1 MKKNGF
7 TEFLYKNAGYLAVA
21 LISVVYITSSL
32 VKISTTEKTVIEIIG
47 TGILSFIVGFLIN
60 SAFRSIGVRKGD
72 ESEKMI
78 STVKLHGEAVE
89 EIVPYIDRLDEFCDN
104 ENKNA
109 LFKIRQKILSSA
121 GLRYDDCFDE
131 NGIAKEITI
140 DCKNKDIREEKE
152 KAYSK
157 AIKVKIKPL
166 LASNLTSDGVSEDNP
181 FDFCKSKKQ
190 FTAQKNTFD
199 IISRV
204 LLAII
209 VGYFG
214 VTFVSDA
221 DYATVIWNAMQ
232 IVMYIF
238 GGVIQMYASYS
249 WIVDDY
255 RQSIIKK
262 IDYLQKFKIFAER
275 NAVENGKAQA
285 LSHMPTEN

>member
-1 MKKNGF
+1 MKKNTF
-7 TEFLYKNAGYLAVA
+7 TEFLYRNAGYLAVA
-21 LISVVYITSSL
+21 LVSFVYIASSL
-32 VKISTTEKTVIEIIG
+32 ITISKTERTVFEIIG
-47 TGILSFIVGFLIN
+47 AGVLSFIVGFLIN
-60 SAFRSIGVRKGD
+60 SAFRSFGVRKGD
-72 ESEKMI
+72 ESDKMI
-78 STVKLHGEAVE
+78 STVTLHGEAVDA
-89 EIVPYIDRLDEFCDN
+89 IVPYIDRLDEFCDI

-109 LFKIRQKILSSA
+109 LFKIRQKILSNA

-131 NGIAKEITI
+131 NGIPKEITI
-140 DCKNKDIREEKE
+140 DCKNKDMREEKE

-157 AIKVKIKPL
+157 AIKIKIKPL

-190 FTAQKNTFD
+190 FTTQKNTFD

-204 LLAII
+204 ILAII
-209 VGYFG
+209 VGSFG
-214 VTFVSDA
+214 VAMSENA
-221 DYATVIWNAMQ
+221 DYSTVIWNALQ

-262 IDYLQKFKIFAER
+262 IDYLQKFKIFAEKNKENSR
-275 NAVENGKAQA
+275 QQLAVSGQEGK
-285 LSHMPTEN
+285 

>member
-131 NGIAKEITI
+131 NGIAREITI
-140 DCKNKDIREEKE
+140 DCKNKDIKKEKE
-152 KAYSK
+152 NAYK
-157 AIKVKIKPL
+157 RAIKIKIKPL
-166 LASNLTSDGVSEDNP
+166 LASNLTSDGVNEYNP
-181 FDFCKSKKQ
+181 FDFCKSKKA
-190 FTAQKNTFD
+190 FASQKNAID

-221 DYATVIWNAMQ
+221 DYSTIIWNTLQ

-238 GGVIQMYASYS
+238 SGVIQMYASYN

-255 RQSIIKK
+255 RQSVIKK

-275 NAVENGKAQA
+275 NTA
-285 LSHMPTEN
+285 LKGDNNEGVNKNAES